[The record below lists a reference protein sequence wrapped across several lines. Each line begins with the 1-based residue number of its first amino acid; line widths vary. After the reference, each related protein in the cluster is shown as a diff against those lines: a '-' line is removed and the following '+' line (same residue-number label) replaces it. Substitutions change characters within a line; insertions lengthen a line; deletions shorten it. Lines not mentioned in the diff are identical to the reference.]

1 MKSLK
6 SLVSGIALSTLASVS
21 FASVISV
28 EAVVTADNHY
38 ALYYGTTSGLTHLDS
53 AGSEMRNELGRFN
66 ENDPCS
72 GSYNWSCAETW
83 NFEMQAGDDIYVAA
97 WSDNSIAQ
105 AFIGQFTVNGT
116 TYFTEDND
124 DWAYISGEEDLNSG
138 DAAPTTGRMQ
148 TLISGGGSWGPLES
162 VNHGDNPWGYIEG
175 ISRDAADWVWGT
187 PNLNGSGSGEGEFQ
201 VFRFSVPVSEPST
214 LALLGLGLLS
224 LVYTRRRTQQ
234 S

>member
-97 WSDNSIAQ
+97 WSDNSRAQ

-116 TYFTEDND
+116 TYVTEAND
-124 DWAYISGEEDLNSG
+124 DWAYISGNDDLDTG
-138 DAAPTTGRMQ
+138 DDAPEVTEMGNV
-148 TLISGGGSWGPLES
+148 INGGGSWGTLWS
-162 VNHGDNPWGYIEG
+162 VGHGVNPWGLIDD
-175 ISRDAADWVWGT
+175 ISPDAAWVWGT
-187 PNLNGSGSGEGEFQ
+187 DNLNGSGSGAGEFQ
-201 VFRFSVPVSEPST
+201 VLRFSVPVSEPST

>member
-6 SLVSGIALSTLASVS
+6 SLVGGIALSTIASLS

-38 ALYYGTTSGLTHLDS
+38 ALYYGTTSSLTHLDIS
-53 AGSEMRNELGRFN
+53 ENEMRNELGRFN

-97 WSDNSIAQ
+97 WSDNSVAQ
-105 AFIGQFTVNGT
+105 AFIGQFTINGT
-116 TYFTEDND
+116 TYFTEKND
-124 DWAYISGEEDLNSG
+124 DWAYISGNDDLNSG
-138 DAAPTTGRMQ
+138 DDAPDTDTME
-148 TLISGGGSWGPLES
+148 TVISGTSWDPLSS
-162 VNHGDNPWGYIEG
+162 VEHGVSPWGVIAG
-175 ISRDAADWVWGT
+175 ISTDADWVWGT
-187 PNLNGSGSGEGEFQ
+187 DNLNGSGSGAGEFQ